1 MQLFE
6 GLPDEDF
13 VVQPGGCQPQIFRPQ
28 LLHWQERHEGLGTTI
43 PAFRLHR
50 LNHAGKVS
58 GKSIVSIGNSPDR
71 WC

>member
-28 LLHWQERHEGLGTTI
+28 LLHWQEQHEGLGTTI

-50 LNHAGKVS
+50 LNHAGKV
-58 GKSIVSIGNSPDR
+58 
-71 WC
+71 